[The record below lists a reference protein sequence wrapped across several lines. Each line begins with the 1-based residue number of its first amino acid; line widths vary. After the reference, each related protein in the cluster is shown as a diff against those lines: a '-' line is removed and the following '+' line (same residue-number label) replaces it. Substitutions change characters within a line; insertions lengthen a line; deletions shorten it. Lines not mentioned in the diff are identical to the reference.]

1 MSAPDLGPL
10 RDPLCN
16 LPAYCRQAVE
26 AERQRTYAAGVAA
39 ETGRQSDV
47 IRHLNARCDHLGMAL
62 RDAKAAGV
70 AAAEA
75 LTAALDGSYRLP
87 PPDTHTYD
95 ENEKRDVWS
104 YSPALV
110 LQIVQMEREAMVPGA
125 ERSS

>member
-1 MSAPDLGPL
+1 MKPTTEDMLRAGQEALFEACPD
-10 RDPLCN
+10 
-16 LPAYCRQAVE
+16 YTI
-26 AERQRTYAAGVAA
+26 AEREDLAGEVFVA
-39 ETGRQSDV
+39 
-47 IRHLNARCDHLGMAL
+47 M
-62 RDAKAAGV
+62 
-70 AAAEA
+70 